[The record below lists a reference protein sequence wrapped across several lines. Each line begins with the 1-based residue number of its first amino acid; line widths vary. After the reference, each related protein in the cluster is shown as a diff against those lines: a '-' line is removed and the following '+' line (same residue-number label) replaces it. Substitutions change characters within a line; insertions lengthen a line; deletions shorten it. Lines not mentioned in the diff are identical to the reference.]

1 MREVVDDAARD
12 RLVDNVV
19 GHLLN
24 GVTGPARERAFEYWA
39 DSGENIGKGIADGV
53 RAKAKEK
60 EKDPKAAE
68 QGNPARRT
76 MQHKA

>member
-1 MREVVDDAARD
+1 MREVVDDARD

-24 GVTGPARERAFEYWA
+24 GVTEPALEYWA

-60 EKDPKAAE
+60 DPQAAE